1 MQCLGEMSTLFPI
14 QGAFIELASRFV
26 DPALG
31 FSLGWNYWYLWVTN
45 IANDFNASS
54 LIMSYWTDKVPLYG
68 WVLMWWA
75 FYQFTT
81 LLGIVVWGEMEFWFA
96 LWKLTCILGGFLAAI
111 LINTGAIG
119 GHYIGFWYWTHPGP
133 IANGINGFG
142 QSFVLA
148 AVYYCGTEM
157 LAITA
162 AESRN
167 PVEDLPK
174 AIKRTFWRILIIFM
188 GLVFFAGLIVPSDD
202 PNLLTAESKT
212 GLSPWTIAFL
222 NAGVP
227 AGAQIVNVVMIT
239 AQLSSM
245 NSALYVASRT
255 LVSLATARRAP
266 QIFARTTSNGTP
278 VYALV
283 LSNALGL
290 IAILN
295 YKAGPGVVFGYLI
308 SISGAAT
315 FVAWAVIGVIHL
327 RFRRAWKVQGYTT
340 EDLHFKAMLYPYG
353 TIFVIILN
361 TFLVFIS
368 GYSVFIDGFDAV
380 SFVVDYVVIVVFV
393 VLFCGWKL
401 IKRTKIVPL
410 RDVDLITGRREVLV
424 RREDVRS
431 EDEKP
436 KKPWYAKVTRTLF
449 A

>member
-1 MQCLGEMSTLFPI
+1 
-14 QGAFIELASRFV
+14 
-26 DPALG
+26 
-31 FSLGWNYWYLWVTN
+31 
-45 IANDFNASS
+45 
-54 LIMSYWTDKVPLYG
+54 MSYWTDAVPTYG
-68 WVLMWWA
+68 WVLIWWA
-75 FYQFTT
+75 FYQCTT
-81 LLGIVVWGEMEFWFA
+81 LLGVVVWGEMEFWLA
-96 LWKLTCILGGFLAAI
+96 LWKLMCILGGFIVAI
-111 LINTGAIG
+111 LINTGAVG
-119 GHYIGFWYWTHPGP
+119 GNYIGFSYWSNPGT

-167 PVEDLPK
+167 PTEDLPK

-188 GLVFFAGLIVPSDD
+188 GLIFFAGIIVPSDD
-202 PNLLTAESKT
+202 PNLLTAKSKT

-227 AGAQIVNVVMIT
+227 AGAHIVNVVMIT

-245 NSALYVASRT
+245 NSALYVASRS
-255 LVSLATARRAP
+255 LVSLATAKRAP
-266 QIFARTTSNGTP
+266 AIFARTTSNGTP

-290 IAILN
+290 ISILN

-315 FVAWAVIGVIHL
+315 FVAWAVIGVIHI
-327 RFRRAWKVQGYTT
+327 RFRKAWKIQGYTL
-340 EDLHFKAMLYPYG
+340 EEMPFKAMLYPYG
-353 TIFVIILN
+353 TILVILLN

-368 GYSVFIDGFDAV
+368 GYSVFIDGFDYV
-380 SFVVDYVVIVVFV
+380 SFIVDYIVLVVFV
-393 VLFCGWKL
+393 VLFCGWK
-401 IKRTKIVPL
+401 IVKKTKMVPL
-410 RDVDLITGRREVLV
+410 KEVDLITGRREVLV
-424 RREDVRS
+424 QRQEIRQD
-431 EDEKP
+431 DEKA
-436 KKPWYAKVTRTLF
+436 KKPWYTKISRALF

>member
-1 MQCLGEMSTLFPI
+1 
-14 QGAFIELASRFV
+14 
-26 DPALG
+26 
-31 FSLGWNYWYLWVTN
+31 
-45 IANDFNASS
+45 
-54 LIMSYWTDKVPLYG
+54 
-68 WVLMWWA
+68 
-75 FYQFTT
+75 
-81 LLGIVVWGEMEFWFA
+81 MEFWLA
-96 LWKLTCILGGFLAAI
+96 LWKLTCILGGFLVAV

-119 GHYIGFWYWTHPGP
+119 GQYIGFWYWSHPGP

-202 PNLLTAESKT
+202 PKLLTARSKT

-227 AGAQIVNVVMIT
+227 AGAHIVNVVMIT

-255 LVSLATARRAP
+255 LVSLATAKRAP
-266 QIFARTTSNGTP
+266 AIFARTTSNGTP

-283 LSNALGL
+283 LSNGLGL
-290 IAILN
+290 IAMLN

-308 SISGAAT
+308 SIAGAAT
-315 FVAWAVIGVIHL
+315 FVAWAIIGVIHL
-327 RFRRAWKVQGYTT
+327 RFRRAWKIQGYGI

-353 TIFVIILN
+353 TIFVIVLN

-380 SFVVDYVVIVVFV
+380 SFVVAYIVIVVFV
-393 VLFCGWKL
+393 ILYFGWKI

-410 RDVDLITGRREVLV
+410 REVDLITGRREVLV
-424 RREDVRS
+424 HRAGVQNG
-431 EDEKP
+431 DEKS
-436 KKPWYAKVTRTLF
+436 KEPWYAKITRSLF